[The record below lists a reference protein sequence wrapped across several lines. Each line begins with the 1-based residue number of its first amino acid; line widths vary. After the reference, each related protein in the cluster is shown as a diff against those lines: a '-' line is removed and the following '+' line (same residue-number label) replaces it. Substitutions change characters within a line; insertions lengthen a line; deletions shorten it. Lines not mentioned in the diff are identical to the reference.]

1 MMENRE
7 NRSKLN
13 EKDVELV
20 NPVSGVTIELFELL
34 GSEQFDC
41 ERLEL
46 VITGVTRKNNGKLR
60 WSSVDDLVSDPYT
73 HGLLDAIS
81 TISRIVHTVG
91 SYRLML
97 GKETPRLR
105 VRFEAKITDV
115 FVQSKEV
122 TNPIAWI
129 HLGHGVK
136 EFTFREI
143 EELEEWEAPE
153 FEPVPGIS
161 NDHYEKDFLSAEYV
175 RDSITKMRGKLLFT
189 VLPTC
194 YASKI
199 GEILSESEDVLC
211 VHAPYDFK
219 VPETLEFYDSEN
231 GRVHPNQTLLAWS
244 EWVKEFEDVGRAA
257 MLKLVRNK
265 SGIFGNNQKTKKE
278 AVK

>member
-34 GSEQFDC
+34 GKEQFDC

-46 VITGVTRKNNGKLR
+46 VITGVTKKNNGKLR
-60 WSSVDDLVSDPYT
+60 WSSVDDLISDPYT

-81 TISRIVHTVG
+81 TISRIVHTVRN
-91 SYRLML
+91 YRLML

-105 VRFEAKITDV
+105 VGFESKITDV

-136 EFTFREI
+136 DFTYREI
-143 EELEEWEAPE
+143 EELEEWEPPE

-161 NDHYEKDFLSAEYV
+161 NGNYEEDFLSAEWV
-175 RDSITKMRGKLLFT
+175 RDCISKMKGRVLFT
-189 VLPTC
+189 VLPVC
-194 YASKI
+194 YSSKI
-199 GEILSESEDVLC
+199 GEILSESDDVLC
-211 VHAPYDFK
+211 VHAPYGFA
-219 VPETLEFYDSEN
+219 VSQELEFYDCEVD
-231 GRVHPNQTLLAWS
+231 RVHPNHTLLGWS
-244 EWVKEFEDVGRAA
+244 EWVREFEDVGRDA

-265 SGIFGNNQKTKKE
+265 SGIFGNNQKTKKG
-278 AVK
+278 AVR

>member
-7 NRSKLN
+7 DRSKLN

-34 GSEQFDC
+34 GKEQFDC

-115 FVQSKEV
+115 FVKSKEV
-122 TNPIAWI
+122 SNPIAWI

-189 VLPTC
+189 VLPIC

-211 VHAPYDFK
+211 VHAPHDFK

-257 MLKLVRNK
+257 ILKLVENK
-265 SGIFGNNQKTKKE
+265 SGIFGNNQKTKK
-278 AVK
+278 